1 MRRGLVV
8 CFIGLGYGWDE
19 GLEFGEGCGHVVA
32 MLLVFDLI
40 DGVLRWREVLDG
52 GPEKF
57 WVFEVK
63 LDKIEAALVIENSNI
78 FHLIRILPRRHPLAG
93 LHPHRVEF
101 EVGGDGGFGEGEAII
116 RLHQF
121 AAFFIASIGALLQVF
136 GVHCGI
142 CVVGFLSSR
151 EAFLW

>member
-1 MRRGLVV
+1 M
-8 CFIGLGYGWDE
+8 GYGWDE
-19 GLEFGEGCGHVVA
+19 GLEFGEG
-32 MLLVFDLI
+32 LLI
-40 DGVLRWREVLDG
+40 WRWREVLDG

-57 WVFEVK
+57 WIFEVK

-121 AAFFIASIGALLQVF
+121 ATFFIASIGALLQVF
-136 GVHCGI
+136 GVHCGNS
-142 CVVGFLSSR
+142 VVGFLSSR

>member
-1 MRRGLVV
+1 MRRGLCVW
-8 CFIGLGYGWDE
+8 FIGCLGLGYGWDE
-19 GLEFGEGCGHVVA
+19 GLEFGEG
-32 MLLVFDLI
+32 LLVW
-40 DGVLRWREVLDG
+40 RWREVLDG
-52 GPEKF
+52 GPEEF

-63 LDKIEAALVIENSNI
+63 LDKIEAVLVIENSNI
-78 FHLIRILPRRHPLAG
+78 FHLIRILPRRPPLAG

-116 RLHQF
+116 RLHPF